1 MKKILFST
9 LLLSSTVYAQTFG
22 PNVTGNNETT
32 FQLLNS
38 DTIIGAVQPKEK
50 ATFNSYTY
58 VNYSLKGFRAGIRF
72 ESYLPHILG
81 YPARYSG
88 TGIGYK
94 YASFSNEKI
103 DVTVGNFYEQFGSG
117 MTLRSYEARQLGVDN
132 AMDGVNI
139 KFRPTN
145 GVEIKAVYGKMRY
158 SFTDGKLINSDGIVR
173 GIDGNF
179 ELSSFIKPLK
189 DTDEKPLNS
198 FGKTINKIISP
209 FTSNDLRISVGG
221 SFVSKSQDVFNPTY
235 NMPHN
240 VGIYGGRLDI
250 VYKNFYLNGEHV
262 LKGQDPSNNN
272 GYIFNNGQGTLINA
286 GYSRKG
292 FGILLQA
299 KSTDNMS
306 YRVNPDAILTD
317 LNINYLPASTKAH
330 TYNLASTLYP
340 YGTQLNGEVSYQVDV
355 MYKIPKKSK
364 LGGKYGTTI
373 SVNFAIILAPQHDYS
388 QVDSAQRI
396 MYTTMPFQMSDSLL
410 HKDFNIEIK
419 RKFNKKIKAT
429 VKYFNFRFN
438 NKANKVTEDLKAPHY
453 YIDSHIGVIDFTY
466 KFNRKHSLRTEMQAL
481 FTKRDRGNWATLLL
495 EYNVS
500 PHYFFSIIDQ
510 YNYGNEN
517 PDHRIH
523 YITGS
528 AGYLFGS
535 SRFIV
540 SYGRQRAGI
549 FCVGGVCR
557 PVPATNGLTVT
568 FVSSF

>member
-1 MKKILFST
+1 MKRILLST
-9 LLLSSTVYAQTFG
+9 LLISEVSFAQMFG
-22 PNVTGNNETT
+22 PNVSGNNETN
-32 FQLLNS
+32 FQYLNN

-58 VNYSLKGFRAGIRF
+58 VNYTLKGFKAGMRF
-72 ESYLPHILG
+72 ESYMPHILG

-94 YASFSNEKI
+94 YVGFSNEKLDI
-103 DVTVGNFYEQFGSG
+103 TAGNFYEQFGSG

-132 AMDGVNI
+132 AMDGLNI
-139 KFRPTN
+139 RFRPHA
-145 GVEIKAVYGKMRY
+145 GVEFKAVYGKMRY
-158 SFTDGKLINSDGIVR
+158 SFTDGRLINSDGIVR
-173 GIDGNF
+173 GIDG
-179 ELSSFIKPLK
+179 EISI
-189 DTDEKPLNS
+189 NS
-198 FGKTINKIISP
+198 FVKTLSDSSKSINRIINKISAP
-209 FTSNDLRISVGG
+209 FTSNDLKLSFGG
-221 SFVSKSQDVFNPTY
+221 SFVSKSQDIFNATY
-235 NMPHN
+235 NMPNN
-240 VGIYGGRLDI
+240 VAIYGGRFDLT
-250 VYKNFYLNGEHV
+250 YKNFNLTGEHV
-262 LKGQDPSNNN
+262 IKEQDPSNNN
-272 GYIFNNGQGTLINA
+272 DYIFNYGYGTYLTA
-286 GYSRKG
+286 GYSQKG
-292 FGILLQA
+292 LGIILQA

-340 YGTQLNGEVSYQVDV
+340 YGTRPNGEVAYQLDV

-373 SVNFAIILAPQHDYS
+373 SANFAIIFAPLHNYS
-388 QVDSAQRI
+388 NIDSAQRI
-396 MYTTMPFQMSDSLL
+396 LYTTQPFQMSDSLL

-419 RKFNKKIKAT
+419 RKFSKKFKAT

-453 YIDSHIGVIDFTY
+453 YIDSHIGVLDFTY
-466 KFNRKHSLRTEMQAL
+466 KFNRKHSLRTEMQVL

-500 PHYFFSIIDQ
+500 PHYFFSVIDQ

-517 PDHRIH
+517 PNHRIH
-523 YITGS
+523 YITAS

>member
-1 MKKILFST
+1 MKTILFST
-9 LLLSSTVYAQTFG
+9 FLLSSAAFAQTFG

-72 ESYLPHILG
+72 ESYMPHILG

-139 KFRPTN
+139 KFRPRN

-189 DTDEKPLNS
+189 DTEEKPLSS
-198 FGKTINKIISP
+198 FGKRINKIISP
-209 FTSNDLRISVGG
+209 FTTNDLRISVGG

-235 NMPHN
+235 NMPLN

-272 GYIFNNGQGTLINA
+272 GYIFNNGQGTIINA

-340 YGTQLNGEVSYQVDV
+340 YGTQLNGEVSYQLDV
-355 MYKIPKKSK
+355 MYKIPKKTK

-373 SVNFAIILAPQHDYS
+373 SANFAIILAPQHDYS

-466 KFNRKHSLRTEMQAL
+466 KFNRKHSLRTEIQAL

-510 YNYGNEN
+510 YNYGNKIPN
-517 PDHRIH
+517 HRIH

>member
-9 LLLSSTVYAQTFG
+9 LLLSSSVYAQTFG

-179 ELSSFIKPLK
+179 TLSSFIKTLK
-189 DTDEKPLNS
+189 DSDDKPLNF

-240 VGIYGGRLDI
+240 VGIYGGRINI

-272 GYIFNNGQGTLINA
+272 GYIFNNGQGTIINT

-340 YGTQLNGEVSYQVDV
+340 YGTQLNGEVAYQIDV
-355 MYKIPKKSK
+355 MYKIPKKTK

-373 SVNFAIILAPQHDYS
+373 SANFAIILAPQHDYS

-396 MYTTMPFQMSDSLL
+396 LYTTMPFQMSDSLL

-517 PDHRIH
+517 PAHRIH